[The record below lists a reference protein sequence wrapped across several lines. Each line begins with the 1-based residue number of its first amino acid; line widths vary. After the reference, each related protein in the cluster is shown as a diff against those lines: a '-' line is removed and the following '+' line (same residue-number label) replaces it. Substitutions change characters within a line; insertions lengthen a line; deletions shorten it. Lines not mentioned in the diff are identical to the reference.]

1 MKKTCGRGGAV
12 RGKVSREIHSRHAR
26 RAFTLIELLVVIA
39 VIAILAAILLPA
51 LAAAKQKAQAIKCL
65 SNMRQWG
72 LGFHI
77 YTDDNNDF
85 VPEEG
90 NTVNAINDKGTAST
104 SDNFDFAWYNCV
116 APTISQPS
124 LVSLYGAFNHPF
136 DPPLP
141 GSQSIFS
148 CPGAP
153 DPDKT
158 YNLST
163 PATAINKAYFMY
175 GENGRLC
182 VNYGTRHNASG
193 PTGVQQTRLSDVR
206 KPTDTIFLAEVD
218 GNGVDATGKSITTAA
233 NSNVTGQYSFARHS
247 YKKIANFA
255 MCDGSSRM
263 ARTNE
268 FWRTTNESNQDYK
281 ATGSIALEWQTP
293 RTMYWYPSAT
303 TPN

>member
-1 MKKTCGRGGAV
+1 MKKTCAGGRTV
-12 RGKVSREIHSRHAR
+12 RGKVSSEIHSRPAP

-39 VIAILAAILLPA
+39 VIAILAAMLLPA
-51 LAAAKQKAQAIKCL
+51 LAAAKQKAQMIKCL
-65 SNMRQWG
+65 SNLRQWG

-90 NTVNAINDKGTAST
+90 NTANAINDKGSAMT

-116 APTISQPS
+116 APTISQPP

-158 YNLST
+158 YNLSS
-163 PATAINKAYFMY
+163 PATAIEKAYFMY

-182 VNYGTRHNASG
+182 VNYGTRHNSSG
-193 PTGVQQTRLSDVR
+193 PTGVQQTKLANIRR
-206 KPTDTIFLAEVD
+206 PTDTIFMAEVD
-218 GNGVDATGKSITTAA
+218 GNAAGTTAA
-233 NSNVTGQYSFARHS
+233 NSNVTGYHSVARHS
-247 YKKIANFA
+247 YKKLGNFA
-255 MCDGSSRM
+255 MCDGSSRS
-263 ARTNE
+263 ARTNDFVE
-268 FWRTTNESNQDYK
+268 TQGVADGIPTNDGQQEW
-281 ATGSIALEWQTP
+281 ATE